1 MNSQLLEQ
9 IDNERLPVV
18 DGELLFWPQTELG
31 MAYENLL
38 ERLIAESPWRQEE
51 ITVYGKAYRQ
61 PRLSAWY
68 GDLGYSYSGIRLEP
82 EPWTST
88 LLDIRAR
95 VEKLAGH
102 QFNSVLLN
110 YYRDQN
116 DKMGMHSDDETELG
130 RQPVIASLSLGESR
144 TLLLRHKTRKDL
156 ATIKLPL
163 PSGSLLVM
171 RGDTQHYWRHGI
183 NAERAR
189 CGPRINLT
197 FRTINP
203 LPESG
208 TDR

>member
-9 IDNERLPVV
+9 IDSERLPLA

-31 MAYENLL
+31 MAYEHLL
-38 ERLIAESPWRQEE
+38 QRLMTESPWRQEE

-183 NAERAR
+183 NAERAH

-197 FRTINP
+197 FRTIKP
-203 LPESG
+203 LAARG
-208 TDR
+208 TA